1 MSDHHTARNVFGE
14 LTFGEY
20 WNLAGCHAAV
30 VKAKGRNGICATLVP
45 KDDAVKFIF
54 EKLAIDEGG
63 RVTYWI
69 QIPLR
74 SKATVSG
81 NKVTT
86 KDDTGTSVVL
96 EFYDLTPTKSP
107 V

>member
-20 WNLAGCHAAV
+20 WNLAGCHAAAV
-30 VKAKGRNGICATLVP
+30 RAKGRKGICTTLIP

-54 EKLAIDEGG
+54 EPN
-63 RVTYWI
+63 TPYWI

-86 KDDTGTSVVL
+86 RDDAGKIVVL

>member
-20 WNLAGCHAAV
+20 WNLAGCHAGAV
-30 VKAKGRNGICATLVP
+30 MADGRKGICTKITV
-45 KDDAVKFIF
+45 KDDAVQLVF
-54 EKLAIDEGG
+54 EQF
-63 RVTYWI
+63 TPYWI
-69 QIPLR
+69 QIRLR

-86 KDDTGTSVVL
+86 RDDMGKPVAL